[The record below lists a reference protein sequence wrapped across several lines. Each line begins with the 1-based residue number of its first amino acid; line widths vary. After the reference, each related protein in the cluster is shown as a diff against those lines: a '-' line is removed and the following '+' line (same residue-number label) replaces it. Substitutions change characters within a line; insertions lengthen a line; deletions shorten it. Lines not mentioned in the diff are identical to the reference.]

1 MEFFKNDNAFTGLEA
16 AIVLIAFVVVAAV
29 FSYVVLGAGFFTTQ
43 KSQEVVH
50 TGVQQASSTLEIVGN
65 VYGTGAATVSI
76 DTINFSA
83 ALAPGGTPVDF
94 DKVVITYS
102 NASQLETLTRGA
114 KGSMPSAGG
123 WSIATVQN
131 EITNDDVLEK
141 GEQFDIMAKP
151 TNAIMKNDQFQ
162 MEIKP
167 AIGAALSISRTAP
180 PSIQAVNVLF

>member
-1 MEFFKNDNAFTGLEA
+1 
-16 AIVLIAFVVVAAV
+16 
-29 FSYVVLGAGFFTTQ
+29 
-43 KSQEVVH
+43 
-50 TGVQQASSTLEIVGN
+50 
-65 VYGTGAATVSI
+65 
-76 DTINFSA
+76 
-83 ALAPGGTPVDF
+83 
-94 DKVVITYS
+94 
-102 NASQLETLTRGA
+102 
-114 KGSMPSAGG
+114 MPSAGG